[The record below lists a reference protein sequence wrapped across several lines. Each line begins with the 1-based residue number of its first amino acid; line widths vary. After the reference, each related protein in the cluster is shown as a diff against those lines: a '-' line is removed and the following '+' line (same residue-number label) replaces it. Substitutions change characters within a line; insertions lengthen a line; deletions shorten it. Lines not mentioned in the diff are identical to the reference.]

1 MKIKDLKNKVIKLI
15 ENNEY
20 NLVKFKGVSL
30 SRSDLDTILM
40 YCNILEKQGSLNGY
54 MVLGEVKEVFDKCN
68 IKVK

>member
-20 NLVKFKGVSL
+20 NLVKFKDISL

-40 YCNILEKQGSLNGY
+40 YCNILEKQGNLNGY
-54 MVLGEVKEVFDKCN
+54 IVLGEVKEVFDRCN
-68 IKVK
+68 IKIN

>member
-20 NLVKFKGVSL
+20 NLVKFKGISL

-40 YCNILEKQGSLNGY
+40 YCNILEKQGNLNGY
-54 MVLGEVKEVFDKCN
+54 IVLGEVKEVFDKCN
-68 IKVK
+68 IKVN